1 MSVPRALEA
10 PIREEFQRAARRE
23 SRLLPIVVPF
33 TDALAAAA
41 VLFAATLISHRFDP
55 ALAALVGACF
65 LLVVA
70 TASRPRLSATAIGD
84 AGGILVRVG
93 LAYAASAAAEGL
105 AGLGHPRALA
115 ATASASAVALV
126 TGRAVSYAVERRI
139 RARTLG
145 TPTLVVGAGDIA
157 RRVIAVLAA
166 HPEYGLRVVGAVD
179 DAPKFEA
186 DELGIRVLGGVASIP
201 LLVEQMGIEEVVVAF
216 GATEEASLVD
226 VIRGAMSAG
235 ASVWMVPR
243 FFELGKM
250 GGSSSD
256 GHLWGIPVVRLRV
269 PARSRP
275 AWALK
280 RASDVIGSGLLIAVL
295 SPFLALIS
303 LLILLEDGRPILFRQ
318 TRVGLD
324 NRPFA
329 MLKFRTMTV
338 SDKPRIELRADE
350 SSVTRVGRFLRRTGL
365 DELPQLFNVLRGDMS
380 LVGPRPED
388 RYFVDLFSRRFPQY
402 RSRHRMP
409 AGITGWAQIHGLRGD
424 RGETSIEERLV
435 FDNYYIENWSLGKD
449 VEILLRTGVRLFRR

>member
-1 MSVPRALEA
+1 MSLPHALEA
-10 PIREEFQRAARRE
+10 PVREEFQRAGRRD
-23 SRLLPIVVPF
+23 SRILPAVVPLS
-33 TDALAAAA
+33 DAIAAAT
-41 VLFAATLISHRFDP
+41 VLIAATVISHRFDP
-55 ALAALVGACF
+55 AVAGLAGACF

-70 TASRPRLSATAIGD
+70 TAGRPRLSASAVGD

-93 LAYAASAAAEGL
+93 LAYALSAGAEGL

-115 ATASASAVALV
+115 FTAAASAALLI
-126 TGRAVSYAVERRI
+126 TGRAVSYAVERSI

-157 RRVIAVLAA
+157 RRVISILAA

-179 DAPKFEA
+179 DAPKFESE
-186 DELGIRVLGGVASIP
+186 ELGIRVLGGVASIP
-201 LLVEQMGIEEVVVAF
+201 SLVEQMGIEEVVVAF

-243 FFELGKM
+243 FFELGKV
-250 GGSSSD
+250 GSSSD

-275 AWALK
+275 AWAMK
-280 RASDVIGSGLLIAVL
+280 RAADVIVSGLLITVL
-295 SPFLALIS
+295 SPFLALVS

-338 SDKPRIELRADE
+338 SDTPRVELRADE
-350 SSVTRVGRFLRRTGL
+350 SSVTQMGRFLRRTGL

-388 RYFVDLFSRRFPQY
+388 RYFVELFSRRFPQY